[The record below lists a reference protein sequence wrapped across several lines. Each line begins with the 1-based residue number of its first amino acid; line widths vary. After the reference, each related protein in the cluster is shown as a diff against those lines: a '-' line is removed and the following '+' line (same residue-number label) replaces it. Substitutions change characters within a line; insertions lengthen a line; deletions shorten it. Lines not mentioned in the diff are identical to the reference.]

1 MSQELQFS
9 DEYNK
14 ISVQDQCESE
24 DICEEKK
31 EIPMPSQELFLTLQ
45 REIDELKYQNKLL
58 KKNHQ
63 TYITSSK
70 SKLISEKPSTAL
82 TSDKQYLKASATK
95 KGASKLQSIQQNK
108 YSKTTAKLKSASLTP
123 TESLTVQQKASLLL
137 LYNSS
142 VELQSIGIGII
153 KPAGNYIDIPE
164 SLSLTKEEYNAYKS
178 SVRDLVEAFVITDI
192 TWAKQEKKV
201 TLKLIEKFKASNPQF
216 PNTAGDWAVKLM
228 IKRVINNK
236 RAYQRIRS
244 QQEQGNDD
252 NSDDNDH
259 HSGNQPGKRVDRI
272 DTNDIRVDKDDI
284 HVHNEDD
291 TCDIAQKN
299 NDGSA
304 GDQLNKNGKRVTYN
318 EDDRRVIQKNS
329 EESAN
334 IDNQRRV
341 AADDTHD
348 TCTPDNGPFKL
359 IVNLPDSS
367 EVSNT
372 KKKPQNSRKKN
383 ETQRKKNNRRK

>member
-164 SLSLTKEEYNAYKS
+164 SLSLTKEEYNAYK
-178 SVRDLVEAFVITDI
+178 
-192 TWAKQEKKV
+192 
-201 TLKLIEKFKASNPQF
+201 FKASNPQF
-216 PNTAGDWAVKLM
+216 PNTAGDWTVKLM
-228 IKRVINNK
+228 IKRIINNK

-252 NSDDNDH
+252 NSDGNDH
-259 HSGNQPGKRVDRI
+259 HSGNNYYRLNDNEEFGNQPGKRVDRI

-284 HVHNEDD
+284 HVYNEDD